1 MQMTEEELKDN
12 LQKPYSRDTWE
23 KTLRFVF
30 DHVSIYSSPKDHPH
44 SSEKVEVFRQI
55 GEVQLHDGKN
65 LALFELELKD
75 KVNLLRNKVELNKLV
90 SKHIDEDKAHGV
102 LSIFQQ
108 GEEDYRF
115 TFTAKGSEYNED
127 TGEIVTKA
135 TDTKRFTYVLGQNE
149 SCRTAA
155 YRFYELATKKETAEL
170 DDVQEAFSVEKLSK
184 QFFKE
189 YKTHYDSF
197 VNYLVDTPSYFKP
210 IFKADNKSVRDFVKL
225 LLGRIVFIQFLQKK
239 RWMGVPA
246 NMVGWHNGD
255 VSFLSNSFKE
265 FSDPDL
271 FYSQFLE
278 PLYYEALNKADRPN
292 HIFEPTGTKV
302 PYLNGGLFEKHTV
315 DTSLVNFPGSYFEKL
330 FDFFDKYN
338 FTIDENDP
346 EEHEVGID
354 PEMLGHI
361 FENLLE
367 DNKDKGAFY
376 TPKEIVHYMC
386 QESLKEYLKTY
397 LQNQD
402 VWPRDEAK
410 ATELENGLARFV
422 QHKEAGDVIE
432 HDAALSTA
440 LRDVKICD
448 PAIGSGAFP
457 MGLLNEIF
465 RCVSRLH
472 DASPDKVEK
481 VWGMNSWEP
490 HIVKRNIIQNSI
502 YGVDIEKGAVDIARL
517 RFWLSLITDEPEPTS
532 LPNLDYKIVV
542 GNSLL
547 SKFEGEVI
555 TIDWDKIN
563 SAGRGMFYLQELQ
576 DALREI
582 SAKQKDYFNSK
593 VKNKDKLALQIRN
606 LKLKVLKNQLSL
618 DKESYMNKT
627 SEKGGFAPT
636 TKDKK
641 YNAGRQSKILEF
653 DATLRKIE
661 TLLKQ
666 PEKSFSHFDWKLDF
680 PEVMNENIN
689 EKEGFDIVIGNPPY
703 FEVSEVSLKERYQLI
718 YKRVLSGHYDVY
730 IFFFKVACDLLK
742 KDGIL
747 SYITP
752 HTYLHYTQF
761 KALRKFLRD
770 EFTLLEI
777 TEKIPNV
784 FENAVVDVC
793 MNISKK
799 SEVKLLTS
807 FSSKAMKQGRFETT
821 KVIDISHLDFNE
833 STFDINAIQKLIEL
847 ERHSNNCRPLGDIVE
862 SCQGITVYAGV
873 QGEKINYF
881 RKNDNEPGAVK
892 CLRGRDIFRYENNW
906 QDMYIIYGDHLW
918 CQRKPK
924 FFIEPKIFLRQTSD
938 SLIATYIEEPFYCID
953 SIHSIISKE
962 KEFRLRYIL
971 AILNSK
977 FGNYLYRL
985 LVMEAGKIFAQVKLT
1000 FLRKM
1005 PIKKSLDQMRI
1016 IDLVDKILSQKV
1028 EGKPSDEDVD
1038 LLDALIFKLYE
1049 VGYEEAKDIDPSL
1062 SLSKEEYESIEID

>member
-1 MQMTEEELKDN
+1 MQMTEEQLKEN
-12 LQKPYSRDTWE
+12 LQKSYSRETWE

-30 DHVSIYSSPKDHPH
+30 DHVSIYSSPTDIAH
-44 SSEKVEVFRQI
+44 SSDKVQVFREI
-55 GEVQLHDGKN
+55 GAVQLHDGKK

-75 KVNLLRNKVELNKLV
+75 KVNLLRNRVELNKLV
-90 SKHIDEDKAHGV
+90 SQYIDEDKAHGV
-102 LSIFQQ
+102 LSIYEQ

-115 TFTAKGSEYNED
+115 TFTAKGSEYNEE

-135 TDTKRFTYVLGQNE
+135 TDTKRFTYVLGKNE

-155 YRFYELATKKETAEL
+155 HRFYELATKKETAEI

-197 VNYLVDTPSYFKP
+197 VDYLVGTTSYFKP
-210 IFKADNKSVRDFVKL
+210 IFKADDKSVRDFVKL

-246 NMVGWHNGD
+246 DIDGWHNGD
-255 VSFLSNSFKE
+255 VNFLSKSFKE
-265 FSDPDL
+265 FGEQDL

-315 DTSLVNFPGSYFEKL
+315 DTSLVNFPASYFEQL

-397 LQNQD
+397 LINRD

-422 QHKEAGDVIE
+422 QHKEASSVID

-465 RCVSRLH
+465 RCVSTLH
-472 DASPDKVEK
+472 DISPDKVES
-481 VWGMNSWEP
+481 VWGMEAWQP

-547 SKFEGEVI
+547 SKFEDEVI
-555 TIDWDKIN
+555 TIDWDKKN
-563 SAGRGMFYLQELQ
+563 SAGKGLFYLQELQ
-576 DALREI
+576 TALQDI
-582 SAKQKDYFNSK
+582 STKQKEYFNPDA
-593 VKNKDKLALQIRN
+593 KNRSKLALEIRN

-618 DKESYMNKT
+618 D
-627 SEKGGFAPT
+627 
-636 TKDKK
+636 
-641 YNAGRQSKILEF
+641 R
-653 DATLRKIE
+653 
-661 TLLKQ
+661 
-666 PEKSFSHFDWKLDF
+666 
-680 PEVMNENIN
+680 
-689 EKEGFDIVIGNPPY
+689 
-703 FEVSEVSLKERYQLI
+703 
-718 YKRVLSGHYDVY
+718 
-730 IFFFKVACDLLK
+730 
-742 KDGIL
+742 
-747 SYITP
+747 
-752 HTYLHYTQF
+752 
-761 KALRKFLRD
+761 
-770 EFTLLEI
+770 
-777 TEKIPNV
+777 
-784 FENAVVDVC
+784 
-793 MNISKK
+793 
-799 SEVKLLTS
+799 
-807 FSSKAMKQGRFETT
+807 
-821 KVIDISHLDFNE
+821 
-833 STFDINAIQKLIEL
+833 AI
-847 ERHSNNCRPLGDIVE
+847 
-862 SCQGITVYAGV
+862 
-873 QGEKINYF
+873 
-881 RKNDNEPGAVK
+881 
-892 CLRGRDIFRYENNW
+892 
-906 QDMYIIYGDHLW
+906 
-918 CQRKPK
+918 
-924 FFIEPKIFLRQTSD
+924 
-938 SLIATYIEEPFYCID
+938 
-953 SIHSIISKE
+953 
-962 KEFRLRYIL
+962 
-971 AILNSK
+971 
-977 FGNYLYRL
+977 
-985 LVMEAGKIFAQVKLT
+985 
-1000 FLRKM
+1000 
-1005 PIKKSLDQMRI
+1005 
-1016 IDLVDKILSQKV
+1016 
-1028 EGKPSDEDVD
+1028 
-1038 LLDALIFKLYE
+1038 
-1049 VGYEEAKDIDPSL
+1049 
-1062 SLSKEEYESIEID
+1062 